1 MGGKECVADAAGL
14 AVRGGGGR
22 EAAGEGGE
30 GGGGGGRGGGGGGGG
45 GYGTDTEAGSIHIRT
60 RPKFAMPGP
69 K

>member
-1 MGGKECVADAAGL
+1 VGGKECVADAAGL

-45 GYGTDTEAGSIHIRT
+45 GGSMEAGSIHIRT